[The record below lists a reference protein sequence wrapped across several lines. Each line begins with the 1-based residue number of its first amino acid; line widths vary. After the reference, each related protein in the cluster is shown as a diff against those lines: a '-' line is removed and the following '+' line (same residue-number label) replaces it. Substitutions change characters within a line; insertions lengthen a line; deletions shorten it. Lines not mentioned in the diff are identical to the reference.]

1 MEKLTKKQ
9 EEVLTVIKKYIAEHG
24 YAPSV
29 REVCELMNL
38 SSTATVFVHMRHLM
52 KKGYLKQTDNK
63 FRTLEVLVPNEYL
76 EKNEDVV
83 NVPLLGKVTCGN
95 PIEAIEFPDE
105 YIALPAFMIPKKE
118 EIFTL
123 KTEGM
128 SMKNV
133 GIYDGDEIV
142 GYVMV
147 IYDYDI
153 PEYDI
158 WHMMIDASKQG
169 RGYGSEA
176 LRLVLEYIKTKPFGD
191 SNRVTLTCNKDNQ
204 VALELYHKAGFVET
218 GEEDDEEIELSQR
231 LA

>member
-133 GIYDGDEIV
+133 GICDGDIV
-142 GYVMV
+142 IVKRQKNAKNGDYV
-147 IYDYDI
+147 
-153 PEYDI
+153 
-158 WHMMIDASKQG
+158 
-169 RGYGSEA
+169 
-176 LRLVLEYIKTKPFGD
+176 
-191 SNRVTLTCNKDNQ
+191 
-204 VALELYHKAGFVET
+204 VALDENGFTTLKTFYKENGYFRLQPENETMDPIILDKVEILGIAIGLYRKF
-218 GEEDDEEIELSQR
+218 
-231 LA
+231 

>member
-38 SSTATVFVHMRHLM
+38 SSTATVFVHMKHLM

-133 GIYDGDEIV
+133 GIYDGDIV
-142 GYVMV
+142 IVKRQKNAKNGDYV
-147 IYDYDI
+147 
-153 PEYDI
+153 
-158 WHMMIDASKQG
+158 
-169 RGYGSEA
+169 
-176 LRLVLEYIKTKPFGD
+176 
-191 SNRVTLTCNKDNQ
+191 
-204 VALELYHKAGFVET
+204 VALDENGFTTLKTFYKENGYFRLQPENETMDPIILDKVEILGIAIGLYRKF
-218 GEEDDEEIELSQR
+218 
-231 LA
+231 

>member
-9 EEVLTVIKKYIAEHG
+9 EEVLTVIKKYIAIHG

-133 GIYDGDEIV
+133 GIYDGDIV
-142 GYVMV
+142 IVKRQKNAKNGDYV
-147 IYDYDI
+147 
-153 PEYDI
+153 
-158 WHMMIDASKQG
+158 
-169 RGYGSEA
+169 
-176 LRLVLEYIKTKPFGD
+176 
-191 SNRVTLTCNKDNQ
+191 
-204 VALELYHKAGFVET
+204 VALDENGFTTLKTFYKENGYFRLQPENETMDPIILDKVEILGIAIGLYRKF
-218 GEEDDEEIELSQR
+218 
-231 LA
+231 

>member
-9 EEVLTVIKKYIAEHG
+9 EEVLTVIKKCIAEHG
-24 YAPSV
+24 YAPRV

-133 GIYDGDEIV
+133 GIYDGDIV
-142 GYVMV
+142 IVKRQKNAKNGDYV
-147 IYDYDI
+147 
-153 PEYDI
+153 
-158 WHMMIDASKQG
+158 
-169 RGYGSEA
+169 
-176 LRLVLEYIKTKPFGD
+176 
-191 SNRVTLTCNKDNQ
+191 
-204 VALELYHKAGFVET
+204 VALDENGFTTLKTFYKENGYFRLQPENETMDPIILDKVEILGIAIGLYRKF
-218 GEEDDEEIELSQR
+218 
-231 LA
+231 

>member
-128 SMKNV
+128 SMKKV
-133 GIYDGDEIV
+133 GIYDGDIV
-142 GYVMV
+142 IVKRQKNAKNGDYV
-147 IYDYDI
+147 
-153 PEYDI
+153 
-158 WHMMIDASKQG
+158 
-169 RGYGSEA
+169 
-176 LRLVLEYIKTKPFGD
+176 
-191 SNRVTLTCNKDNQ
+191 
-204 VALELYHKAGFVET
+204 VALDENGFTTLKTFYKENGYFRLQPENETMDPIILDKVEILGIAIGLYRKF
-218 GEEDDEEIELSQR
+218 
-231 LA
+231 

>member
-95 PIEAIEFPDE
+95 PIEAIEFPDG

-133 GIYDGDEIV
+133 GIYDGDIV
-142 GYVMV
+142 IVKRQKNAKNGDYV
-147 IYDYDI
+147 
-153 PEYDI
+153 
-158 WHMMIDASKQG
+158 
-169 RGYGSEA
+169 
-176 LRLVLEYIKTKPFGD
+176 
-191 SNRVTLTCNKDNQ
+191 
-204 VALELYHKAGFVET
+204 VALDENGFTTLKTFYKENGYFRLQPENETMDPIILDKVEILGIAIGLYRKF
-218 GEEDDEEIELSQR
+218 
-231 LA
+231 

>member
-1 MEKLTKKQ
+1 VLNYYQKGCETMEKLTKKQ
-9 EEVLTVIKKYIAEHG
+9 EEVLTVIKKYIAIHG

-133 GIYDGDEIV
+133 GIYDGDIV
-142 GYVMV
+142 IVKRQKNAKNGDYV
-147 IYDYDI
+147 
-153 PEYDI
+153 
-158 WHMMIDASKQG
+158 
-169 RGYGSEA
+169 
-176 LRLVLEYIKTKPFGD
+176 
-191 SNRVTLTCNKDNQ
+191 
-204 VALELYHKAGFVET
+204 VALDENGFTTLKTFYKENGYFRLQPENETMDPIILDKVEILGIAIGLYRKF
-218 GEEDDEEIELSQR
+218 
-231 LA
+231 

>member
-1 MEKLTKKQ
+1 MEELTKKQ

-133 GIYDGDEIV
+133 GIYDGDIV
-142 GYVMV
+142 IVKRQKNAKNGDYV
-147 IYDYDI
+147 
-153 PEYDI
+153 
-158 WHMMIDASKQG
+158 
-169 RGYGSEA
+169 
-176 LRLVLEYIKTKPFGD
+176 
-191 SNRVTLTCNKDNQ
+191 
-204 VALELYHKAGFVET
+204 VALDENGFTTLKTFYKENGYFRLQPENETMDPIILDKVEILGIAIGLYRKF
-218 GEEDDEEIELSQR
+218 
-231 LA
+231 